1 MKPIKSHL
9 ISVSYWYLI
18 SNSVYAFNNKDECMK
33 LEGKKAI
40 VTGGSRGIGRAIALL
55 YAKEGADVLVN
66 YHSNDTAAK
75 ETVAEIEKLGRKGVA
90 VAADVASY
98 ESARDMVEEC
108 VKQLGG
114 VDIVVNNAGVS
125 KPSMLLK
132 MTEEDWDAIIDIHL
146 KAAFNTTQAAGRHM
160 KEQNSGRI
168 INVIST
174 AGIFG
179 TVGQI
184 NYASAKAGI
193 IGFSKSA
200 ARELGRYNITV
211 NVICPGITKTEMT
224 GKLQTDEKLRKIYE
238 GRIQLGRFADP
249 EEIAPAFVFPG
260 LGRCLVHHRPGT
272 GRGRRLYRIRLQ
284 GPW

>member
-1 MKPIKSHL
+1 
-9 ISVSYWYLI
+9 
-18 SNSVYAFNNKDECMK
+18 MK

-40 VTGGSRGIGRAIALL
+40 VTGGSLGIGRAISLM

-66 YHSNDTAAK
+66 YHSNDAAAK

-90 VAADVASY
+90 VAADVADY
-98 ESARDMVEEC
+98 KSAQNMVDEC

-132 MTEEDWDAIIDIHL
+132 MKEEDWDSIIDIHL
-146 KAAFNTTQAAGRHM
+146 KAAFNTTQAAGRYM
-160 KEQNSGRI
+160 KEKKYGKI

-193 IGFSKSA
+193 IGFTKSA
-200 ARELGRYNITV
+200 SRELGRYGINV

-238 GRIQLGRFADP
+238 GRIQLGRFAEP
-249 EEIAPAFVFPG
+249 EEIAPAFVFLASDDASYITAQV
-260 LGRCLVHHRPGT
+260 LGVDG
-272 GRGRRLYRIRLQ
+272 GYIG
-284 GPW
+284 

>member
-1 MKPIKSHL
+1 
-9 ISVSYWYLI
+9 
-18 SNSVYAFNNKDECMK
+18 MK

-40 VTGGSRGIGRAIALL
+40 VTGGSRGIGRAIALM
-55 YAKEGADVLVN
+55 YAKEGADILVN
-66 YHSNDTAAK
+66 YHSNDAAAK
-75 ETVAEIEKLGRKGVA
+75 QTVADIEKLGRKGIA

-98 ESARDMVEEC
+98 DSAQNMVEEC

-132 MTEEDWDAIIDIHL
+132 MKEEDWDAIIDIHL

-160 KEQNSGRI
+160 KEKKYGKI

-179 TVGQI
+179 TIGQI

-193 IGFSKSA
+193 IGFTKSA
-200 ARELGRYNITV
+200 SRELGRYGINV

-224 GKLQTDEKLRKIYE
+224 GKLQTDEKLKKIYE
-238 GRIQLGRFADP
+238 GRIQLGRFAEP
-249 EEIAPAFVFPG
+249 EEIAPAFVFLASDDASYITG
-260 LGRCLVHHRPGT
+260 QVLGVDG
-272 GRGRRLYRIRLQ
+272 GYIG
-284 GPW
+284 

>member
-1 MKPIKSHL
+1 
-9 ISVSYWYLI
+9 
-18 SNSVYAFNNKDECMK
+18 MK

-40 VTGGSRGIGRAIALL
+40 VTGGSRGIGKAIALM

-66 YHSNDTAAK
+66 YHSNDAAAK
-75 ETVAEIEKLGRKGVA
+75 ETVAEIEKLGRKAVA

-98 ESARDMVEEC
+98 ESAQNMVEEC

-132 MTEEDWDAIIDIHL
+132 MKEEDWDAIIDIHL

-160 KEQNSGRI
+160 KEKKYGKI

-179 TVGQI
+179 TIGQI

-193 IGFSKSA
+193 IGFTKSA
-200 ARELGRYNITV
+200 SRELGRYGINV

-224 GKLQTDEKLRKIYE
+224 GKLQTDEKLKKIYE
-238 GRIQLGRFADP
+238 GRIQLGRFAEP
-249 EEIAPAFVFPG
+249 EEIAPAFVFLASDDASYITG
-260 LGRCLVHHRPGT
+260 QVLGVDG
-272 GRGRRLYRIRLQ
+272 GYIG
-284 GPW
+284 

>member
-1 MKPIKSHL
+1 
-9 ISVSYWYLI
+9 
-18 SNSVYAFNNKDECMK
+18 MK

-40 VTGGSRGIGRAIALL
+40 VTGGSRGIGKAISLM
-55 YAKEGADVLVN
+55 YAKEGADILVN
-66 YHSNDTAAK
+66 YHSNDAAAK

-90 VAADVASY
+90 VAADVADY
-98 ESARDMVEEC
+98 KSAQNMVDEC

-125 KPSMLLK
+125 RPSMLLK
-132 MTEEDWDAIIDIHL
+132 MKEEDWDAIINIHL
-146 KAAFNTTQAAGRHM
+146 KAAFNTTQAAGRYM
-160 KEQNSGRI
+160 KEKKYGKI

-193 IGFSKSA
+193 IGFTKSA
-200 ARELGRYNITV
+200 SRELGRYGINV

-238 GRIQLGRFADP
+238 GRIQLGRFAEP
-249 EEIAPAFVFPG
+249 EEVAPAFVFLASDDASYITAQV
-260 LGRCLVHHRPGT
+260 LGVDG
-272 GRGRRLYRIRLQ
+272 GYIG
-284 GPW
+284 

>member
-1 MKPIKSHL
+1 
-9 ISVSYWYLI
+9 
-18 SNSVYAFNNKDECMK
+18 MK

-40 VTGGSRGIGRAIALL
+40 VTGGSRGIGRAIALM

-66 YHSNDTAAK
+66 YHSNDAAAK
-75 ETVAEIEKLGRKGVA
+75 DTVAEIEKLGRKGVA
-90 VAADVASY
+90 VAADVANY
-98 ESARDMVEEC
+98 TSAQNMVEEC

-160 KEQNSGRI
+160 KEQKSGKI

-179 TVGQI
+179 TIGQI

-193 IGFSKSA
+193 IGFTKSA
-200 ARELGRYNITV
+200 SRELGRYGINV

-224 GKLQTDEKLRKIYE
+224 GKLQTDEKLKKIYE
-238 GRIQLGRFADP
+238 GRIQLGRFAEP
-249 EEIAPAFVFPG
+249 EEIAPAFVFLASDDASYITG
-260 LGRCLVHHRPGT
+260 QVLGVDG
-272 GRGRRLYRIRLQ
+272 GYIG
-284 GPW
+284 

>member
-1 MKPIKSHL
+1 
-9 ISVSYWYLI
+9 
-18 SNSVYAFNNKDECMK
+18 MK

-40 VTGGSRGIGRAIALL
+40 VTGGSRGIGRAIALM
-55 YAKEGADVLVN
+55 YAKEGADILVN
-66 YHSNDTAAK
+66 YHSNDAAAR
-75 ETVAEIEKLGRKGVA
+75 ETVAEIEKLGRRGVA
-90 VAADVASY
+90 VAADVANY
-98 ESARDMVEEC
+98 NSAQNMVEEC

-132 MTEEDWDAIIDIHL
+132 MKEEDWDSIINIHL

-160 KEQNSGRI
+160 KEKKYGKI

-179 TVGQI
+179 TIGQI

-193 IGFSKSA
+193 IGFTKSA
-200 ARELGRYNITV
+200 SRELGRYGINV

-224 GKLQTDEKLRKIYE
+224 GKLQSDEKLKKIYE
-238 GRIQLGRFADP
+238 GRIQLGRFAEP
-249 EEIAPAFVFPG
+249 EEIAPAFVFLASDDASYITG
-260 LGRCLVHHRPGT
+260 QVLGVDG
-272 GRGRRLYRIRLQ
+272 GYIG
-284 GPW
+284 

>member
-1 MKPIKSHL
+1 
-9 ISVSYWYLI
+9 
-18 SNSVYAFNNKDECMK
+18 MK
-33 LEGKKAI
+33 LKGKKAI
-40 VTGGSRGIGRAIALL
+40 VTGGSRGIGRAIALM

-66 YHSNDTAAK
+66 YHSNDAAAK

-90 VAADVASY
+90 VAADVANY
-98 ESARDMVEEC
+98 KSAQDMVEEC
-108 VKQLGG
+108 VRQLGG

-132 MTEEDWDAIIDIHL
+132 MKEEDWDAIIDIHL

-160 KEQNSGRI
+160 KEQKSGKI

-193 IGFSKSA
+193 IGFTKSA
-200 ARELGRYNITV
+200 SRELGRYGINV

-238 GRIQLGRFADP
+238 GRIQLGRFAEP
-249 EEIAPAFVFPG
+249 EEIAPAFVFLASDDASYITG
-260 LGRCLVHHRPGT
+260 QVLGVDG
-272 GRGRRLYRIRLQ
+272 GYIG
-284 GPW
+284 

>member
-1 MKPIKSHL
+1 
-9 ISVSYWYLI
+9 
-18 SNSVYAFNNKDECMK
+18 MK

-55 YAKEGADVLVN
+55 YAKEGADILVN
-66 YHSNDTAAK
+66 YHSNDAAAK
-75 ETVAEIEKLGRKGVA
+75 ETVGEIEKLGRKAVA
-90 VAADVASY
+90 VAADVANY
-98 ESARDMVEEC
+98 KSAQNMVDEC

-132 MTEEDWDAIIDIHL
+132 MKEEDWDSIIDIHL
-146 KAAFNTTQAAGRHM
+146 KAAFNTTQAAGRYM
-160 KEQNSGRI
+160 KEKKYGKI

-193 IGFSKSA
+193 IGFTKSA
-200 ARELGRYNITV
+200 SRELGRYGINV

-224 GKLQTDEKLRKIYE
+224 GKLQTDEKLKKIYE
-238 GRIQLGRFADP
+238 GRIQLGRFAEP
-249 EEIAPAFVFPG
+249 EEIAPAFVFLASDDASYITG
-260 LGRCLVHHRPGT
+260 QVLGVDG
-272 GRGRRLYRIRLQ
+272 GYIG
-284 GPW
+284 

>member
-1 MKPIKSHL
+1 
-9 ISVSYWYLI
+9 
-18 SNSVYAFNNKDECMK
+18 MK
-33 LEGKKAI
+33 LKGKKAI
-40 VTGGSRGIGRAIALL
+40 VTGGSRGIGKAIALM

-66 YHSNDTAAK
+66 YHSNDAAAK
-75 ETVAEIEKLGRKGVA
+75 QTVAEIEKLGRKGVA
-90 VAADVASY
+90 VAADVADY
-98 ESARDMVEEC
+98 KSAQDMVEEC

-132 MTEEDWDAIIDIHL
+132 MKEEDWDAIIDIHL

-160 KEQNSGRI
+160 KEQKSGKI

-179 TVGQI
+179 TIGQI

-193 IGFSKSA
+193 IGFTKSA
-200 ARELGRYNITV
+200 SRELGRYNINV

-238 GRIQLGRFADP
+238 GRIQLGRFAEP
-249 EEIAPAFVFPG
+249 EEIAPAFVFLASDDASYITG
-260 LGRCLVHHRPGT
+260 QVLGVDG
-272 GRGRRLYRIRLQ
+272 GYIG
-284 GPW
+284 